1 MTQFKVVCITE
12 DVVDEDSLF
21 SAGGIVFPYFMGGQ
35 FGEDNRVA
43 FSFIDNAV
51 GE

>member
-21 SAGGIVFPYFMGGQ
+21 SAGGVVFPYFMGRQ
-35 FGEDNRVA
+35 FGEYNRVA